1 MVQIYYIYL
10 IIFYIICLLNLSQNI
25 KWLTY

>member
-1 MVQIYYIYL
+1 MVQIYYIYF

-25 KWLTY
+25 KWLAY